1 LHIFQYSLKRIL
13 LFILYKEYLRTRQER
28 KGVTSTPLFG
38 GSGGKQSET
47 L

>member
-1 LHIFQYSLKRIL
+1 
-13 LFILYKEYLRTRQER
+13 LRTRQER